1 MTMRPHQITII
12 RGNMSTFKV
21 PDMTCGHCE
30 KAIKTEL
37 AKGNTG
43 VKVDVDLKEKT
54 VKVENLTDDRVLFL
68 LKEIGYTPE
77 KVK

>member
-1 MTMRPHQITII
+1 
-12 RGNMSTFKV
+12 MSTFKV
-21 PDMTCGHCE
+21 PDMTCAHCE

-43 VKVDVDLKEKT
+43 VKVDVDLKSKT
-54 VKVENLTDDRVLFL
+54 VTVENLTDDRVIFL

-77 KVK
+77 KMK

>member
-1 MTMRPHQITII
+1 M
-12 RGNMSTFKV
+12 GVFKV
-21 PDMTCGHCE
+21 PDMTCAHCE

-37 AKGNTG
+37 AKGAAT
-43 VKVDVDLKEKT
+43 VKVSVDLKEKT
-54 VKVENLTDDRVLFL
+54 VTVKNLADDRVMFL